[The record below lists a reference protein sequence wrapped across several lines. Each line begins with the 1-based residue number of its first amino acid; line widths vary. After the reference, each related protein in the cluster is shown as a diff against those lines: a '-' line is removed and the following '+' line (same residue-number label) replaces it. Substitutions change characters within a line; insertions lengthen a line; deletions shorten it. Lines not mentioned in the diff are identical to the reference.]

1 MMMITTRNSAW
12 VKAGVAVN
20 ATSAAYAAE
29 QAGLDWTVEL
39 ANMYVERKTV
49 VSPYDTITENVYVPR
64 RKAVIKRTEDSESVI
79 GVVGDKYKI
88 VQNME
93 VFSALDT
100 LIDSGDA
107 RYAAAGEY
115 NNGASVF
122 MVLELPKGI
131 HVANDP
137 HAAFLLVRTSHDG
150 SSSVAIKPI
159 IERLFCA
166 NQINGLISNK
176 RYNSYTYRMKHTS
189 NSKLS
194 VNDIRNIIQLTYDAV
209 NEYEVTADA
218 LLQKS
223 RSHGQ
228 AREFFEKVWALPT
241 EVANSPY
248 HLLSQGQKRQHTLAT
263 TARERAYDIY
273 TESPTQENIR
283 GTAFGLWQA
292 VVEYADHYA
301 GTDDNRRAVNALS
314 GTSDKVKTKAL
325 ALLTV

>member
-1 MMMITTRNSAW
+1 MTTTTNKSAW

-20 ATSAAYAAE
+20 ASSAAYAAE
-29 QAGLDWTVEL
+29 QAGLNWTVKL
-39 ANMYVERKTV
+39 TDIQSYVTNQVNEYETV
-49 VSPYDTITENVYVPR
+49 TDYYPITN
-64 RKAVIKRTEDSESVI
+64 RKAVLRLGDENKVI
-79 GVVGDKYKI
+79 GVVGHKYKV

-100 LIDSGDA
+100 LVDSGDA

-115 NNGASVF
+115 NGGASVW
-122 MVLELPKGI
+122 MVLEIPKGI
-131 HVANDP
+131 EVANDP

-150 SSSVAIKPI
+150 SASVAIKPI
-159 IERLFCA
+159 IERLFCS

-194 VNDIRNIIQLTYDAV
+194 VDDIRNIIKLTYDAV
-209 NEYEVTADA
+209 DEYQLTADA
-218 LLQKS
+218 LLGIQKS
-223 RSHGQ
+223 HKE
-228 AREFFEKVWALPT
+228 ARDFFEKVWTLPA

-248 HLLSQGQKRQHTLAT
+248 HLLNQGQKRQHTIAT

-292 VVEYADHYA
+292 VIEYADHFA
-301 GTDDNRRAVNALS
+301 GTNDNRRAVNALS
-314 GTSDKVKTKAL
+314 GGSDKVKTKAL

>member
-1 MMMITTRNSAW
+1 MITTNKSAW
-12 VKAGVAVN
+12 VKAGTAVN
-20 ATSAAYAAE
+20 ASSAAYAAE
-29 QAGLDWTVEL
+29 QAGLDWTVKL
-39 ANMYVERKTV
+39 TDIQSYVTNQVNDYEAVTDYY
-49 VSPYDTITENVYVPR
+49 PITN
-64 RKAVIKRTEDSESVI
+64 RKAVLRLGDENKVI
-79 GVVGDKYKI
+79 GVVGHKYKV

-100 LIDSGDA
+100 LVDSGDA

-115 NNGASVF
+115 NGGASVW
-122 MVLELPKGI
+122 MVLEIPKGI
-131 HVANDP
+131 EVANDP

-150 SSSVAIKPI
+150 SASVAIKPI
-159 IERLFCA
+159 IERLFCS

-194 VNDIRNIIQLTYDAV
+194 VDDIRNIIKLTYNAV
-209 NEYEVTADA
+209 DEYQITADA
-218 LLQKS
+218 LLGIQKS
-223 RSHGQ
+223 HKQ
-228 AREFFEKVWALPT
+228 ARDFFEKVWTLPA

-248 HLLSQGQKRQHTLAT
+248 HLLNQGQKRQHTIAT
-263 TARERAYDIY
+263 SARERAYDIY

-292 VVEYADHYA
+292 VIEYADHFA
-301 GTDDNRRAVNALS
+301 GTNDNRRAVNALS
-314 GTSDKVKTKAL
+314 GGSDKVKTKAL

>member
-1 MMMITTRNSAW
+1 MTTTTNKSAW

-29 QAGLDWTVEL
+29 QAGLNWTVKL
-39 ANMYVERKTV
+39 TDIQSYVTNQ
-49 VSPYDTITENVYVPR
+49 VSDYESVTDYYPITN
-64 RKAVIKRTEDSESVI
+64 RKAVLRLGDENKVI
-79 GVVGDKYKI
+79 GVVGHKYKV

-100 LIDSGDA
+100 LVDSGDA

-115 NNGASVF
+115 NGGASVW
-122 MVLELPKGI
+122 MVLEIPKGI
-131 HVANDP
+131 EVANDP

-150 SSSVAIKPI
+150 SASVAIKPI
-159 IERLFCA
+159 IERLFCS

-176 RYNSYTYRMKHTS
+176 RYNSYTYKMKHTS

-194 VNDIRNIIQLTYDAV
+194 VDDIRNIIKLTYDAV
-209 NEYEVTADA
+209 DEYQITADT
-218 LLQKS
+218 LLGIQKS
-223 RSHGQ
+223 HKE
-228 AREFFEKVWALPT
+228 ARNFFEKVWTLPA

-248 HLLSQGQKRQHTLAT
+248 HLLNQGQKRQHTIAT
-263 TARERAYDIY
+263 SARERAYDIY

-292 VVEYADHYA
+292 VIEYADHYA
-301 GTDDNRRAVNALS
+301 GTNDNRRAVNALS
-314 GTSDKVKTKAL
+314 GNSDKVKTKAL
-325 ALLTV
+325 ALLTA

>member
-1 MMMITTRNSAW
+1 MMMITTNKSAW
-12 VKAGVAVN
+12 VKAGTAVN
-20 ATSAAYAAE
+20 ASSAAYAAE
-29 QAGLDWTVEL
+29 QAGLDWTVKL
-39 ANMYVERKTV
+39 TDIQSYVTNQVNEYEAVTDYY
-49 VSPYDTITENVYVPR
+49 PITN
-64 RKAVIKRTEDSESVI
+64 RKAVLRLGDENKVI
-79 GVVGDKYKI
+79 GVVGHKYKV

-100 LIDSGDA
+100 LVDSGDA

-115 NNGASVF
+115 NGGASVW
-122 MVLELPKGI
+122 MVLEIPKGI
-131 HVANDP
+131 EVANDP

-150 SSSVAIKPI
+150 SASVAIKPI
-159 IERLFCA
+159 IERLFCS

-194 VNDIRNIIQLTYDAV
+194 VDDIRNIIKLTYNAV
-209 NEYEVTADA
+209 DEYQITADA
-218 LLQKS
+218 LLGIQKS
-223 RSHGQ
+223 HKQ
-228 AREFFEKVWALPT
+228 ARDFFEKVWTLPA

-248 HLLSQGQKRQHTLAT
+248 HLLNQGQKRQHTIAT
-263 TARERAYDIY
+263 SARERAYDIY

-292 VVEYADHYA
+292 VIEYADHFA
-301 GTDDNRRAVNALS
+301 GTNDNRRAVNALS
-314 GTSDKVKTKAL
+314 GGSDKVKTKAL

>member
-1 MMMITTRNSAW
+1 MITTNKSAW

-29 QAGLDWTVEL
+29 QAGLDWTVKL
-39 ANMYVERKTV
+39 TDIQSYVTNQVNDYESVTDYY
-49 VSPYDTITENVYVPR
+49 PITN
-64 RKAVIKRTEDSESVI
+64 RKAVLRLGDENKVI
-79 GVVGDKYKI
+79 GVVGHKYKV

-100 LIDSGDA
+100 LVDSGDA

-115 NNGASVF
+115 NGGASVW
-122 MVLELPKGI
+122 MVLEIPKGI
-131 HVANDP
+131 EVANDP

-150 SSSVAIKPI
+150 SASVAIKPI
-159 IERLFCA
+159 IERLFCS

-194 VNDIRNIIQLTYDAV
+194 VDDIRNIIKLTYDAV
-209 NEYEVTADA
+209 NEYQLTADA
-218 LLQKS
+218 LLGIEKS
-223 RSHGQ
+223 HKQ
-228 AREFFEKVWALPT
+228 ARDFFEKVWTLPA

-248 HLLSQGQKRQHTLAT
+248 HLLNQGQKRQHTIAT

-292 VVEYADHYA
+292 VIEYADHFA
-301 GTDDNRRAVNALS
+301 GTNDNRRAVNALS
-314 GTSDKVKTKAL
+314 GGSDKVKTKAL
-325 ALLTV
+325 ALLTA

>member
-1 MMMITTRNSAW
+1 MMITTNKSAW
-12 VKAGVAVN
+12 VKAGTAVN
-20 ATSAAYAAE
+20 ASSAAYAAE
-29 QAGLDWTVEL
+29 QAGLDWTVKL
-39 ANMYVERKTV
+39 TDIQSYVTNQVNEYEAVTDYY
-49 VSPYDTITENVYVPR
+49 PITN
-64 RKAVIKRTEDSESVI
+64 RKAVLRLGDENKVI
-79 GVVGDKYKI
+79 GVVGHKYKV

-100 LIDSGDA
+100 LVDSGDA

-115 NNGASVF
+115 NGGASVW
-122 MVLELPKGI
+122 MVLEIPKGI
-131 HVANDP
+131 EVANDP

-150 SSSVAIKPI
+150 SASVAIKPI
-159 IERLFCA
+159 IERLFCS

-194 VNDIRNIIQLTYDAV
+194 VDDIRNIIKLTYNAV
-209 NEYEVTADA
+209 DEYQITADA
-218 LLQKS
+218 LLGIQKS
-223 RSHGQ
+223 HKQ
-228 AREFFEKVWALPT
+228 ARDFFEKVWTLPA

-248 HLLSQGQKRQHTLAT
+248 HLLNQGQKRQHTIAT
-263 TARERAYDIY
+263 SARERAYDIY

-292 VVEYADHYA
+292 VIEYADHFA
-301 GTDDNRRAVNALS
+301 GTNDNRRAVNALS
-314 GTSDKVKTKAL
+314 GGSDKVKTKAL

>member
-1 MMMITTRNSAW
+1 MTTTTNKSAW

-29 QAGLDWTVEL
+29 QAGLNWTVKL
-39 ANMYVERKTV
+39 TDIQSYVTNQVSDYETV
-49 VSPYDTITENVYVPR
+49 TDYYPITN
-64 RKAVIKRTEDSESVI
+64 RKAVLRLGDENKVI
-79 GVVGDKYKI
+79 GVVGHKYKV

-100 LIDSGDA
+100 LVDSGDA

-115 NNGASVF
+115 NGGASVW
-122 MVLELPKGI
+122 MVLEIPKGI
-131 HVANDP
+131 EVANDP

-150 SSSVAIKPI
+150 SASVAIKPI
-159 IERLFCA
+159 IERLFCS

-194 VNDIRNIIQLTYDAV
+194 VDDIRNIIKLTYNAV
-209 NEYEVTADA
+209 DEYQLTADA
-218 LLQKS
+218 LLGIQKS
-223 RSHGQ
+223 HKE
-228 AREFFEKVWALPT
+228 ARDFFEKVWTLPA

-248 HLLSQGQKRQHTLAT
+248 HLLNQGQKRQHTIAT

-292 VVEYADHYA
+292 VIEYADHFA
-301 GTDDNRRAVNALS
+301 GTNDNRRAVNALS
-314 GTSDKVKTKAL
+314 GGSDKVKTKAL
-325 ALLTV
+325 ALLTI

>member
-1 MMMITTRNSAW
+1 MITTNKSAW

-29 QAGLDWTVEL
+29 QAGLDWTVKL
-39 ANMYVERKTV
+39 TDIQSYVANQVNEYETV
-49 VSPYDTITENVYVPR
+49 TDYYPITN
-64 RKAVIKRTEDSESVI
+64 RKAVLRLGDENKVI
-79 GVVGDKYKI
+79 GVVGHKYKV

-100 LIDSGDA
+100 LVDSGDA

-115 NNGASVF
+115 NGGASVW
-122 MVLELPKGI
+122 MVLEIPKGI
-131 HVANDP
+131 EVANDP

-150 SSSVAIKPI
+150 SASVAIKPI
-159 IERLFCA
+159 IERLFCS

-194 VNDIRNIIQLTYDAV
+194 VDDIRNIIKLTYDAV
-209 NEYEVTADA
+209 DEYQLTADA
-218 LLQKS
+218 LLGIEKS
-223 RSHGQ
+223 HKQ
-228 AREFFEKVWALPT
+228 ARDFFEKVWTLPA

-248 HLLSQGQKRQHTLAT
+248 HLLNQGQKRQHTIAT

-292 VVEYADHYA
+292 VIEYADHFA
-301 GTDDNRRAVNALS
+301 GTSDNRRAVNALS
-314 GTSDKVKTKAL
+314 GGSDKVKTKAL
-325 ALLTV
+325 ALLTA

>member
-1 MMMITTRNSAW
+1 MITTNKSAW

-29 QAGLDWTVEL
+29 QAGLDWTVKL
-39 ANMYVERKTV
+39 TDIQSYVANQVNEYETV
-49 VSPYDTITENVYVPR
+49 TDYYPITN
-64 RKAVIKRTEDSESVI
+64 RKAVLRLGDENKVI
-79 GVVGDKYKI
+79 GVVGHKYKV

-100 LIDSGDA
+100 LVDSGDA

-115 NNGASVF
+115 NGGASVW
-122 MVLELPKGI
+122 MVLEIPKGI
-131 HVANDP
+131 EVANDP

-150 SSSVAIKPI
+150 SASVAIKPI
-159 IERLFCA
+159 IERLFCS

-194 VNDIRNIIQLTYDAV
+194 VDDIRNIIKLTYDAV
-209 NEYEVTADA
+209 DEYQLTADA
-218 LLQKS
+218 LLGIEKS
-223 RSHGQ
+223 HKQ
-228 AREFFEKVWALPT
+228 ARDFFEKVWTLPA

-248 HLLSQGQKRQHTLAT
+248 HLLNQGQKRQHTIAT

-292 VVEYADHYA
+292 VIEYADHFA
-301 GTDDNRRAVNALS
+301 GTSDNRRAVNALS
-314 GTSDKVKTKAL
+314 GGSDKVKTKAL

>member
-1 MMMITTRNSAW
+1 MTTTTNKSAW
-12 VKAGVAVN
+12 VKAGTAVN
-20 ATSAAYAAE
+20 ASSAAYAAE
-29 QAGLDWTVEL
+29 QAGLNWTVKL
-39 ANMYVERKTV
+39 TDIQSYVTNQVSDYETV
-49 VSPYDTITENVYVPR
+49 TDYYPITN
-64 RKAVIKRTEDSESVI
+64 RKAVLRLGDENKVI
-79 GVVGDKYKI
+79 GVVGHKYKV

-100 LIDSGDA
+100 LVDSGDA

-115 NNGASVF
+115 NGGASVW
-122 MVLELPKGI
+122 MVLEIPKGI
-131 HVANDP
+131 EVANDP

-150 SSSVAIKPI
+150 SASVAIKPI
-159 IERLFCA
+159 IERLFCS

-194 VNDIRNIIQLTYDAV
+194 VDDIRNIIKLTYDAV
-209 NEYEVTADA
+209 DEYQLTADA
-218 LLQKS
+218 LLGIQKS
-223 RSHGQ
+223 HKE
-228 AREFFEKVWALPT
+228 ARDFFEKVWTLPA

-248 HLLSQGQKRQHTLAT
+248 HLLNQGQKRQHTIAT

-292 VVEYADHYA
+292 VIEYADHFA
-301 GTDDNRRAVNALS
+301 GTNDNRRAVNALS
-314 GTSDKVKTKAL
+314 GGSDKVKTKAL

>member
-1 MMMITTRNSAW
+1 MMTTVTTRNPSW
-12 VKAGVAVN
+12 IKAGVAVN
-20 ATSAAYAAE
+20 ATSAAEAAQ
-29 QAGLDWTVEL
+29 QAGLDWTVKL
-39 ANMYVERKTV
+39 TDIQSYVNNQVNDYESVTDYY
-49 VSPYDTITENVYVPR
+49 PITN
-64 RKAVIKRTEDSESVI
+64 RKAVLRLGDENKVI
-79 GVVGDKYKI
+79 GVVGHKYKI

-115 NNGASVF
+115 NGGGSVW

-131 HVANDP
+131 QVANDP

-150 SSSVAIKPI
+150 SAAVAIKPI
-159 IERLFCA
+159 IERLYCA
-166 NQINGLISNK
+166 NQINGLISNR

-209 NEYEVTADA
+209 NEYEITADA
-218 LLQKS
+218 LLQKT
-223 RSHGQ
+223 RTHAE
-228 AREFFEKVWALPT
+228 ARRFFEKVWALPT

-248 HLLSQGQKRQHTLAT
+248 HLLSQGQKRQHTIAT

-301 GTDDNRRAVNALS
+301 GTNDNRRAVNALS
-314 GTSDKVKTKAL
+314 GNSDKVKTKAL
-325 ALLTV
+325 ALLTA

>member
-1 MMMITTRNSAW
+1 MITTNKSAW

-20 ATSAAYAAE
+20 ASSAAYAAE
-29 QAGLDWTVEL
+29 QAGLNWTVKL
-39 ANMYVERKTV
+39 TDIQSYVTNQVSDYETV
-49 VSPYDTITENVYVPR
+49 TDYYPITN
-64 RKAVIKRTEDSESVI
+64 RKAVLRLGDENKVI
-79 GVVGDKYKI
+79 GVVGHKYKV

-100 LIDSGDA
+100 LVDSGDA

-115 NNGASVF
+115 NGGASVW
-122 MVLELPKGI
+122 MVLEIPKGI
-131 HVANDP
+131 EVANDP

-150 SSSVAIKPI
+150 SASVAIKPI
-159 IERLFCA
+159 IERLFCS

-194 VNDIRNIIQLTYDAV
+194 VDDIRNIIKLTYDAV
-209 NEYEVTADA
+209 DEYQLTADA
-218 LLQKS
+218 LLGIQKS
-223 RSHGQ
+223 HKE
-228 AREFFEKVWALPT
+228 ARDFFEKVWTLPA

-248 HLLSQGQKRQHTLAT
+248 HLLNQGQKRQHTIAT

-292 VVEYADHYA
+292 VIEYADHFA
-301 GTDDNRRAVNALS
+301 GTNDNRRAVNALS
-314 GTSDKVKTKAL
+314 GGSDKVKTKAL

>member
-1 MMMITTRNSAW
+1 MTTTTNKSAW

-29 QAGLDWTVEL
+29 QAGLNWTVKL
-39 ANMYVERKTV
+39 TDIQSYVTNQVSDYETV
-49 VSPYDTITENVYVPR
+49 TDYYPITN
-64 RKAVIKRTEDSESVI
+64 RKAVLRLGDENKVI
-79 GVVGDKYKI
+79 GVVGHKYKV

-100 LIDSGDA
+100 LVDSGDA

-115 NNGASVF
+115 NGGASVW
-122 MVLELPKGI
+122 MVLEIPKGI
-131 HVANDP
+131 EVANDP

-150 SSSVAIKPI
+150 SASVAIKPI
-159 IERLFCA
+159 IERLFCS

-194 VNDIRNIIQLTYDAV
+194 VDDIRNIIKLTYDAV
-209 NEYEVTADA
+209 DEYQLTADA
-218 LLQKS
+218 LLGIQKS
-223 RSHGQ
+223 HKE
-228 AREFFEKVWALPT
+228 ARDFFEKVWTLPA

-248 HLLSQGQKRQHTLAT
+248 HLLNQGQKRQHTIAT

-292 VVEYADHYA
+292 VIEYADHFA
-301 GTDDNRRAVNALS
+301 GTNDNRRAVNALS
-314 GTSDKVKTKAL
+314 GGSDKVKTKAL
-325 ALLTV
+325 ALLTA

>member
-1 MMMITTRNSAW
+1 MITTNKSAW

-29 QAGLDWTVEL
+29 QAGLNWTVKL
-39 ANMYVERKTV
+39 TDIQSYVTNQVSDYETV
-49 VSPYDTITENVYVPR
+49 TDYYPITN
-64 RKAVIKRTEDSESVI
+64 RKAVLRLGDENKVI
-79 GVVGDKYKI
+79 GVVGHKYKV

-100 LIDSGDA
+100 LVDSGDA

-115 NNGASVF
+115 NGGASVW
-122 MVLELPKGI
+122 MVLEIPKGI
-131 HVANDP
+131 EVANDP

-150 SSSVAIKPI
+150 SASVAIKPI
-159 IERLFCA
+159 IERLFCS

-194 VNDIRNIIQLTYDAV
+194 VNDIRNIIKLTYDAV
-209 NEYEVTADA
+209 DEYQLTADA
-218 LLQKS
+218 LLGIEKS
-223 RSHGQ
+223 HKQ
-228 AREFFEKVWALPT
+228 ARDFFEKVWTLPA

-248 HLLSQGQKRQHTLAT
+248 HLLNQGQKRQHTIAT

-292 VVEYADHYA
+292 VIEYADHFA
-301 GTDDNRRAVNALS
+301 GTNDNRRAVNALS
-314 GTSDKVKTKAL
+314 GGSDKVKTKAL
-325 ALLTV
+325 ALLTA

>member
-1 MMMITTRNSAW
+1 MMTVTINKSAW

-29 QAGLDWTVEL
+29 QAGLDWTVKL
-39 ANMYVERKTV
+39 TDIQSYVTNQVNDYESVTDYY
-49 VSPYDTITENVYVPR
+49 PITN
-64 RKAVIKRTEDSESVI
+64 RKAVLRLGDENKVI
-79 GVVGDKYKI
+79 GVVGHKYKV

-100 LIDSGDA
+100 LVDSGDA

-115 NNGASVF
+115 NGGASVW
-122 MVLELPKGI
+122 MVLEIPKGI
-131 HVANDP
+131 EVANDP

-150 SSSVAIKPI
+150 SASVAIKPI
-159 IERLFCA
+159 IERLFCS

-194 VNDIRNIIQLTYDAV
+194 VDDIRNIIKLTYDAV
-209 NEYEVTADA
+209 NEYQLTADA
-218 LLQKS
+218 LLGIEKS
-223 RSHGQ
+223 HKQ
-228 AREFFEKVWALPT
+228 ARDFFEKVWTLPA

-248 HLLSQGQKRQHTLAT
+248 HLLNQGQKRQHTIAT

-292 VVEYADHYA
+292 VIEYADHFA
-301 GTDDNRRAVNALS
+301 GTNDNRRAVNALS
-314 GTSDKVKTKAL
+314 GGSDKVKTKAL
-325 ALLTV
+325 ALLTA

>member
-1 MMMITTRNSAW
+1 MITTNKSAW

-29 QAGLDWTVEL
+29 QAGLNWTVKL
-39 ANMYVERKTV
+39 TDIQSYVTNQVSDYETV
-49 VSPYDTITENVYVPR
+49 TDYYPITN
-64 RKAVIKRTEDSESVI
+64 RKAVLRLGDENKVI
-79 GVVGDKYKI
+79 GVVGHKYKV

-100 LIDSGDA
+100 LVDSGDA

-115 NNGASVF
+115 NGGASVW
-122 MVLELPKGI
+122 MVLEIPKGI
-131 HVANDP
+131 EVANDP

-150 SSSVAIKPI
+150 SASVAIKPI
-159 IERLFCA
+159 IERLFCS

-194 VNDIRNIIQLTYDAV
+194 VDDIRNIIKLTYDAV
-209 NEYEVTADA
+209 DEYQLTADA
-218 LLQKS
+218 LLGIQKS
-223 RSHGQ
+223 HKE
-228 AREFFEKVWALPT
+228 ARDFFEKVWTLPA

-248 HLLSQGQKRQHTLAT
+248 HLLNQGQKRQHTIAT

-292 VVEYADHYA
+292 VIEYADHFA
-301 GTDDNRRAVNALS
+301 GTNDNRRAVNALS
-314 GTSDKVKTKAL
+314 GGSDKVKTKAL

>member
-1 MMMITTRNSAW
+1 MTTTTNKSAW

-20 ATSAAYAAE
+20 ASSAAYAAE
-29 QAGLDWTVEL
+29 QAGLNWTVKL
-39 ANMYVERKTV
+39 TDIQSYVTNQVSDYETV
-49 VSPYDTITENVYVPR
+49 TDYYPITN
-64 RKAVIKRTEDSESVI
+64 RKAVLRLGDENKVI
-79 GVVGDKYKI
+79 GVVGHKYKV

-100 LIDSGDA
+100 LVDSGDA

-115 NNGASVF
+115 NGGASVW
-122 MVLELPKGI
+122 MVLEIPKGI
-131 HVANDP
+131 EVANDP

-150 SSSVAIKPI
+150 SASVAIKPI
-159 IERLFCA
+159 IERLFCS

-194 VNDIRNIIQLTYDAV
+194 VDDIRNIIKLTYDAV
-209 NEYEVTADA
+209 DEYQLTADA
-218 LLQKS
+218 LLGIQKS
-223 RSHGQ
+223 HKE
-228 AREFFEKVWALPT
+228 ARDFFEKVWTLPA

-248 HLLSQGQKRQHTLAT
+248 HLLNQGQKRQHTIAT

-292 VVEYADHYA
+292 VIEYADHFA
-301 GTDDNRRAVNALS
+301 GTNDNRRAVNALS
-314 GTSDKVKTKAL
+314 GGSDKVKTKAL

>member
-1 MMMITTRNSAW
+1 MITTNKSAW

-29 QAGLDWTVEL
+29 QAGLDWTVKL
-39 ANMYVERKTV
+39 TDIQSYVANQVNEYETV
-49 VSPYDTITENVYVPR
+49 TDYYPITN
-64 RKAVIKRTEDSESVI
+64 RKAVLRLGDENKVI
-79 GVVGDKYKI
+79 GVVGHKYKV

-100 LIDSGDA
+100 LVDSGDA

-115 NNGASVF
+115 NGGASVW
-122 MVLELPKGI
+122 MVLEIPKGI
-131 HVANDP
+131 EVANDP

-150 SSSVAIKPI
+150 SASVAIKPI
-159 IERLFCA
+159 IERLFCS

-194 VNDIRNIIQLTYDAV
+194 VDDIRNIIKLTYDAV
-209 NEYEVTADA
+209 DEYQLTADA
-218 LLQKS
+218 LLGIEKS
-223 RSHGQ
+223 HKQ
-228 AREFFEKVWALPT
+228 ARDFFEKVWTLPA

-248 HLLSQGQKRQHTLAT
+248 HLLNQGQKRQHTIAT

-292 VVEYADHYA
+292 VIEYADHFA
-301 GTDDNRRAVNALS
+301 GTNDNRRAVNALS
-314 GTSDKVKTKAL
+314 GGSDKVKTKAL
-325 ALLTV
+325 ALLTA

>member
-1 MMMITTRNSAW
+1 MTTTTNKSAW

-20 ATSAAYAAE
+20 ASSAAYAAE
-29 QAGLDWTVEL
+29 QAGLNWTVKL
-39 ANMYVERKTV
+39 TDIQSYVTNQVNEYETV
-49 VSPYDTITENVYVPR
+49 TDYYPITN
-64 RKAVIKRTEDSESVI
+64 RKAVLRLGDENKVI
-79 GVVGDKYKI
+79 GVVGHKYKV

-100 LIDSGDA
+100 LVDSGDA

-115 NNGASVF
+115 NGGASVW
-122 MVLELPKGI
+122 MVLEIPKGI
-131 HVANDP
+131 EVANDP

-150 SSSVAIKPI
+150 SASVAIKPI
-159 IERLFCA
+159 IERLFCS

-194 VNDIRNIIQLTYDAV
+194 VDDIRNIIKLTYDAV
-209 NEYEVTADA
+209 DEYQLTADA
-218 LLQKS
+218 LLGIQKS
-223 RSHGQ
+223 HKQ
-228 AREFFEKVWALPT
+228 ARDFFEKVWTLPA

-248 HLLSQGQKRQHTLAT
+248 HLLNQGQKRQHTIAT
-263 TARERAYDIY
+263 SARERAYDIY

-292 VVEYADHYA
+292 VIEYADHFA
-301 GTDDNRRAVNALS
+301 GTNDNRRAVNALS
-314 GTSDKVKTKAL
+314 GGSDKVKTKAL

>member
-1 MMMITTRNSAW
+1 MTVTINKSAW

-29 QAGLDWTVEL
+29 QAGLDWTVKL
-39 ANMYVERKTV
+39 TDIQSYVTNQVNDYESVTDYY
-49 VSPYDTITENVYVPR
+49 PITN
-64 RKAVIKRTEDSESVI
+64 RKAVLRLGDENKVI
-79 GVVGDKYKI
+79 GVVGHKYKV

-100 LIDSGDA
+100 LVDSGDA

-115 NNGASVF
+115 NGGASVW
-122 MVLELPKGI
+122 MVLEIPKGI
-131 HVANDP
+131 EVANDP

-150 SSSVAIKPI
+150 SASVAIKPI
-159 IERLFCA
+159 IERLFCS

-194 VNDIRNIIQLTYDAV
+194 VDDIRNIIKLTYDAV
-209 NEYEVTADA
+209 NEYQLTADA
-218 LLQKS
+218 LLGIEKS
-223 RSHGQ
+223 HKQ
-228 AREFFEKVWALPT
+228 ARDFFEKVWTLPA

-248 HLLSQGQKRQHTLAT
+248 HLLNQGQKRQHTIAT

-292 VVEYADHYA
+292 VIEYADHFA
-301 GTDDNRRAVNALS
+301 GTNDNRRAVNALS
-314 GTSDKVKTKAL
+314 GGSDKVKTKAL
-325 ALLTV
+325 ALLTA

>member
-1 MMMITTRNSAW
+1 MTTTTNKSAW

-29 QAGLDWTVEL
+29 QAGLNWTVKL
-39 ANMYVERKTV
+39 TDIQSYVTNQ
-49 VSPYDTITENVYVPR
+49 VSDYESVTDYYPITN
-64 RKAVIKRTEDSESVI
+64 RKAVLRLGDENKVI
-79 GVVGDKYKI
+79 GVVGHKYKV

-100 LIDSGDA
+100 LVDSGDA

-115 NNGASVF
+115 NGGASVW
-122 MVLELPKGI
+122 MVLEIPKGI
-131 HVANDP
+131 EVANDP

-150 SSSVAIKPI
+150 SASVAIKPI
-159 IERLFCA
+159 IERLFCS

-176 RYNSYTYRMKHTS
+176 RYNSYTYKMKHTS

-194 VNDIRNIIQLTYDAV
+194 VDDIRNIIKLTYDAV
-209 NEYEVTADA
+209 DEYQITADT
-218 LLQKS
+218 LLGIQKS
-223 RSHGQ
+223 HKE
-228 AREFFEKVWALPT
+228 ARNFFEKVWTLPA

-248 HLLSQGQKRQHTLAT
+248 HLLNQGQKRQHTIAT
-263 TARERAYDIY
+263 SARERAYDIY

-292 VVEYADHYA
+292 VIEYADHFA
-301 GTDDNRRAVNALS
+301 GTNDNRRAVNALS
-314 GTSDKVKTKAL
+314 GGSDKVKTKAL
-325 ALLTV
+325 ALLTA

>member
-1 MMMITTRNSAW
+1 MTTTTNKSAW

-29 QAGLDWTVEL
+29 QAGLDWTVKLTDIQSYVTNQVNDYEAVTDYYPI
-39 ANMYVERKTV
+39 AN
-49 VSPYDTITENVYVPR
+49 
-64 RKAVIKRTEDSESVI
+64 RKAVLRLGDENKVI
-79 GVVGDKYKI
+79 GVVGHKYKV

-100 LIDSGDA
+100 LVDSGDA

-115 NNGASVF
+115 NGGASVW
-122 MVLELPKGI
+122 MVLEIPKGI
-131 HVANDP
+131 EVANDP

-150 SSSVAIKPI
+150 SASVAIKPI
-159 IERLFCA
+159 IERLFCS

-194 VNDIRNIIQLTYDAV
+194 VDDIRNIIKLTYDAV
-209 NEYEVTADA
+209 NEYQLTADA
-218 LLQKS
+218 LLGIEKS
-223 RSHGQ
+223 HKQ
-228 AREFFEKVWALPT
+228 ARDFFEKVWTLPA

-248 HLLSQGQKRQHTLAT
+248 HLLNQGQKRQHTIAT

-292 VVEYADHYA
+292 VIEYADHFA
-301 GTDDNRRAVNALS
+301 GTNDNRRAVNALS
-314 GTSDKVKTKAL
+314 GGSDKVKTKAL
-325 ALLTV
+325 ALLTA

>member
-1 MMMITTRNSAW
+1 MMTVTINKSAW

-29 QAGLDWTVEL
+29 QAGLDWTVKL
-39 ANMYVERKTV
+39 TDIQSYVTNQVNDYESVTDYY
-49 VSPYDTITENVYVPR
+49 PITN
-64 RKAVIKRTEDSESVI
+64 RKAVLRLGDENKVI
-79 GVVGDKYKI
+79 GVVGHKYKV

-100 LIDSGDA
+100 LVDSGDA

-115 NNGASVF
+115 NGGASVW
-122 MVLELPKGI
+122 MVLEIPKGI
-131 HVANDP
+131 EVANDP

-150 SSSVAIKPI
+150 SASVAIKPI
-159 IERLFCA
+159 IERLFCS

-194 VNDIRNIIQLTYDAV
+194 VDDIRNIIKLTYDAV
-209 NEYEVTADA
+209 NEYQLTADA
-218 LLQKS
+218 LLGIEKS
-223 RSHGQ
+223 HKQ
-228 AREFFEKVWALPT
+228 ARDFFEKVWTLPA

-248 HLLSQGQKRQHTLAT
+248 HLLNQGQKRQHTIAT

-292 VVEYADHYA
+292 VIECADHFA
-301 GTDDNRRAVNALS
+301 GTNDNRRAVNALS
-314 GTSDKVKTKAL
+314 GGSDKVKTKAL
-325 ALLTV
+325 ALLTA

>member
-1 MMMITTRNSAW
+1 MITTNKSAW

-29 QAGLDWTVEL
+29 QAGLNWTVKL
-39 ANMYVERKTV
+39 TDIQSYVTNQVNEYETV
-49 VSPYDTITENVYVPR
+49 TDYYPITN
-64 RKAVIKRTEDSESVI
+64 RKAVLRLGDENKVI
-79 GVVGDKYKI
+79 GVVGHKYKV

-100 LIDSGDA
+100 LVDSGDA

-115 NNGASVF
+115 NGGASVW
-122 MVLELPKGI
+122 MVLEIPKGI
-131 HVANDP
+131 EVANDP

-150 SSSVAIKPI
+150 SASVAIKPI
-159 IERLFCA
+159 IERLFCS

-194 VNDIRNIIQLTYDAV
+194 VDDIRNIIKLTYDAV
-209 NEYEVTADA
+209 DEYQLTADA
-218 LLQKS
+218 LLGIQKS
-223 RSHGQ
+223 HKE
-228 AREFFEKVWALPT
+228 ARDFFEKVWTLPA

-248 HLLSQGQKRQHTLAT
+248 HLLNQGQKRQHTIAT

-292 VVEYADHYA
+292 VIEYADHFA
-301 GTDDNRRAVNALS
+301 GTNDNRRAVNALS
-314 GTSDKVKTKAL
+314 GSSDKVKTKAL